1 MKKVICSIL
10 CLAVIMG
17 CFIFPQTDVEAYPTN
32 WGNYSIDY
40 VNVFYHNNINNYDSF
55 WMKNTHYKIVDVGNT
70 SYIEILNN
78 QFNDGDKLFITGI
91 KLANN
96 NREFK

>member
-1 MKKVICSIL
+1 
-10 CLAVIMG
+10 
-17 CFIFPQTDVEAYPTN
+17 
-32 WGNYSIDY
+32 
-40 VNVFYHNNINNYDSF
+40 
-55 WMKNTHYKIVDVGNT
+55 MKNTHYKIVDVGNT